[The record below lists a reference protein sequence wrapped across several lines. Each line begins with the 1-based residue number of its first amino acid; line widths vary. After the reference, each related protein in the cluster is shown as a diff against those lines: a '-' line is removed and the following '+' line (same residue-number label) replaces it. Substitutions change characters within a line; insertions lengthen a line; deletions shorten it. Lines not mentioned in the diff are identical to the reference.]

1 LRAIPG
7 LAVAALFLA
16 PVLIF
21 ATDEGVGPSLGSI
34 LAAGGERRVG
44 PETLAQGPGAIFA
57 ALSGVDTPGVN
68 CASPIVAALARTTEL
83 PASPL
88 RAVYASIAARPILET
103 GRTALSRDG
112 HFTIHYSDSSRPSG
126 VRALDDDRNGL
137 PDTVD
142 RIAEALTA
150 SRSFLVTHLGYPDPA
165 PDGQRLDVVLLD
177 LGHGLEGYAV
187 PMGAAPSGA
196 GQGTA
201 AFIVLDA
208 GLSGDRIMA
217 ATMHQVAHASLAL
230 FSARTAPWWS
240 EATAGFL
247 TLMATGDLKG
257 AEAGL
262 QARLQS
268 PGRGLAADDLL
279 LMQGSLLWPLFLSE
293 RVSDPS
299 AVRQIAEAAGSLGL
313 DPLAAADLVMKRT
326 FGLTLSELFREY
338 TIWNLF
344 TGSRDDRR
352 HYSIGRQ
359 LPDTALQAVGP
370 DRPVS
375 LGPPEAIEPLGS
387 AAFRVPGDQSRGA
400 LDLQIRAEAGDP
412 GVDLIVLCRSEVNG
426 PVLVPVPLTASG
438 SGRRSIP
445 WADVV
450 EAWVILR
457 NGPLSR
463 SAARF
468 EVTGTHDDYAP
479 FDLASFTAEGSGASM
494 TLQWTTASE
503 KGLIGWNVYR
513 SETPTG
519 PFTRLNSVAVPA
531 PGDGSS
537 ETGYIF
543 IDDAV
548 RPDRRYYYQ
557 IEGYGDLGLAARS
570 PVVSARIPPPR

>member
-1 LRAIPG
+1 MRAIPA
-7 LAVAALFLA
+7 LAVAALFFA
-16 PVLIF
+16 PALIF
-21 ATDEGVGPSLGSI
+21 ATDEGAGPSLGSI

-57 ALSGVDTPGVN
+57 AVSGVDTLEVN
-68 CASPIVAALARTTEL
+68 CAFPILAALARTAEL
-83 PASPL
+83 PTSPL
-88 RAVYASIAARPILET
+88 RAAYASIAARPILET
-103 GRTALSRDG
+103 GRTALTRDG
-112 HFTIHYSDSSRPSG
+112 HFTIHYSDSS
-126 VRALDDDRNGL
+126 L

-142 RIAEALTA
+142 RIAEALGA

-187 PMGAAPSGA
+187 PAGAAPGGG
-196 GQGTA
+196 GQGAA

-230 FSARTAPWWS
+230 FSSRTAPWWS

-257 AEAGL
+257 AAAGL

-299 AVRQIAEAAGSLGL
+299 AVRQIAEAAGTLGL

-387 AAFRVPGDQSRGA
+387 AAFRVPGDRSRGA

-412 GVDLIVLCRSEVNG
+412 GADLIVLYRSEGNE
-426 PVLVPVPLTASG
+426 PVLVPFPLTASG

-479 FDLASFTAEGSGASM
+479 FDLASFTADGSGASM

-557 IEGYGDLGLAARS
+557 IEGYADLGLAARS